1 MITVIF
7 MIKVVI
13 INKQMQYNSNTSNVC
28 GNKNNNNRIYKNT
41 GNNHND
47 NKSNNNNNNNNDN
60 NNNMHREI
68 RTFSQHIGHFCN
80 TALGIF
86 AAFRDYIFRNTTWF

>member
-1 MITVIF
+1 M
-7 MIKVVI
+7 
-13 INKQMQYNSNTSNVC
+13 C

-47 NKSNNNNNNNNDN
+47 NKSNNNNNNNNNDN